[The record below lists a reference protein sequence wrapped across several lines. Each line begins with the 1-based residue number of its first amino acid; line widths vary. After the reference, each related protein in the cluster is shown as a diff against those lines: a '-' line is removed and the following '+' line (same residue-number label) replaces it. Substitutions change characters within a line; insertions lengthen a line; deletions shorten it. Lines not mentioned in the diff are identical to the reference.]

1 MFVKWKS
8 ISMVYYLYHIPRT
21 TILLLNFWTD
31 QKGLGKLSE
40 SSCISIMNNMA
51 LPADDLAEYTC
62 VCIIVLTSAFLKQT
76 FPLFTPLRSQIDGK
90 LFPKLS
96 NLLPHHN
103 FDQQN
108 PSIWLVGVLL
118 NTGRDWLPLRN
129 ICPGRFATCLF
140 CTSVCNFILPMYLSK
155 FHLLKRNST

>member
-1 MFVKWKS
+1 
-8 ISMVYYLYHIPRT
+8 
-21 TILLLNFWTD
+21 
-31 QKGLGKLSE
+31 
-40 SSCISIMNNMA
+40 MNNMA

-76 FPLFTPLRSQIDGK
+76 FPLFTPSRSQIDGK
-90 LFPKLS
+90 LFLKLS

-118 NTGRDWLPLRN
+118 NTGRD
-129 ICPGRFATCLF
+129 
-140 CTSVCNFILPMYLSK
+140 
-155 FHLLKRNST
+155 